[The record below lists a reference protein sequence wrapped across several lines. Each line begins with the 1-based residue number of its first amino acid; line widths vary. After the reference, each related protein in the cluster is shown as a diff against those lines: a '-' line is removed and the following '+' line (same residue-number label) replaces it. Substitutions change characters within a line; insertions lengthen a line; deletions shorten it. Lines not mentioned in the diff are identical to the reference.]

1 MWNRS
6 LSFSSLP
13 YSRDSHFTGGVRA
26 RALRVL
32 NNYYFESESIC
43 VTGCAALAAREERRG
58 GATSAGVI
66 VAQIRRPSLRQCC
79 TTSCISLALP
89 PPCTLSLFLSF
100 SLFRPLRYSASL
112 PICKVKRDRRGEW
125 FLRISLSFSF
135 FPRARS
141 IYVDEYTVYRFLFFF
156 LVLVSFVATLLPFF
170 ILLSFSHFF
179 FLSLQC
185 FFSVFLTKK
194 C

>member
-1 MWNRS
+1 MDRNVEPVT
-6 LSFSSLP
+6 LFLLSSLQP
-13 YSRDSHFTGGVRA
+13 GLAFHRWRARA

-43 VTGCAALAAREERRG
+43 VTACAALREERRG

-125 FLRISLSFSF
+125 FLRISLSFSS
-135 FPRARS
+135 FP
-141 IYVDEYTVYRFLFFF
+141 
-156 LVLVSFVATLLPFF
+156 
-170 ILLSFSHFF
+170 
-179 FLSLQC
+179 
-185 FFSVFLTKK
+185 
-194 C
+194 